1 MKTKIMPG
9 YQKCIGAVTLM
20 VIMLGCCGI
29 AAQSDQ
35 PLVNVGNEDDP
46 TILEAFYG
54 KDKLPD
60 FVQDVYK
67 DKLSMS
73 NNFDLNNAL

>member
-1 MKTKIMPG
+1 MPG
-9 YQKCIGAVTLM
+9 YHKCIGAVTLM

-46 TILEAFYG
+46 TIFPLGLCEG
-54 KDKLPD
+54 ECDTD
-60 FVQDVYK
+60 EDCEV
-67 DKLSMS
+67 S
-73 NNFDLNNAL
+73 